1 MSRFTHGCPLRNCT
15 ANCEYSFFVKE
26 IIGVFVLMESEELVV
41 ALRSNEKS
49 AKHNSNP
56 TKRDSFK

>member
-41 ALRSNEKS
+41 ALRSN
-49 AKHNSNP
+49 ANVSNTIP
-56 TKRDSFK
+56 ILLKLKT